1 MINVNFI
8 IFDFDYWLV
17 FNVDIM
23 VVRYCFF
30 DYFKCFIYKLGIM

>member
-30 DYFKCFIYKLGIM
+30 DYFKCFSLYIS